1 MTNTTS
7 PRERALLLGTYDKD
21 VSGARAAARAD
32 LAELAALATSAG
44 ADVRATILQ
53 PREHGRTG
61 RIGVGKLDEVAR
73 AVRAEA
79 VTLVVWADELTP
91 HLAQA
96 WAERLETR
104 VIDRTE
110 LILDI
115 FARRANSR
123 EGRLQV
129 EMAQLTYRLPRL
141 ADRASGLS
149 RTGGGIGTRGPGET
163 RLEVD
168 RRRIRQR
175 LRRLEEDL
183 ARVDQERRVR
193 RERRAAGLVPT
204 VALVGYTNVG
214 KSSLFQLITGRTA
227 SVEDQLFVT
236 LDPGVR
242 RVHVPGFGPAL
253 LIDTV
258 GFVHRLPHTLVAAFK
273 STLDEVRDADL
284 LLEVLDATEQGE
296 HEGLVVD
303 EVLHDVGAGDIPRI
317 VVENKWD
324 LARPGQEPR
333 GIPISAATG
342 WNQEGLLMEVARA
355 LAQRRAPIDLVV
367 PWEAGE
373 VLGWIRAE
381 GELLDQ
387 RPGTEGLWIQ
397 FQAPPGLANRVQR
410 RIQQAGPP
418 RQPTA

>member
-1 MTNTTS
+1 MTNTTG
-7 PRERALLLGTYDKD
+7 PEERCLLLGTYDKD
-21 VSGARAAARAD
+21 VPAARVAARAD
-32 LAELAALATSAG
+32 LEELAQLAASAG
-44 ADVRATILQ
+44 AEVRATILQ

-61 RIGVGKLDEVAR
+61 RIGDGKLDEVAR
-73 AVRAEA
+73 SVQAEA
-79 VTLVVWADELTP
+79 ITLVVWADELTP
-91 HLAQA
+91 HWAQA
-96 WAERLETR
+96 LEERLGTR

-141 ADRASGLS
+141 AERASGLS

-175 LRRLEEDL
+175 LARLEEEL

-214 KSSLFQLITGRTA
+214 KSSLFQLLTGRST
-227 SVEDQLFVT
+227 SVDDQLFVT

-253 LIDTV
+253 LVDTV

-284 LLEVLDATEQGE
+284 LLEVLDATHEGD

-303 EVLHDVGAGDIPRI
+303 EVLHDVGAGDIPRL

-324 LARPGQEPR
+324 LAHPEQLSR

-342 WNQEGLLMEVARA
+342 WNQGELLTQVARA
-355 LAQRRAPIDLVV
+355 LSQRRAPLDVVV

-387 RPGTEGLWIQ
+387 RAGADGLWIR
-397 FQAPPGLANRVQR
+397 FQAPPALASRVRR
-410 RIQQAGPP
+410 RIAEAGPP
-418 RQPTA
+418 RRPTA